1 MNLTAEQK
9 NALLIV
15 LECLTDFYL
24 ENKDVYLEQAL
35 EILRKNHLYEL
46 ANNLKVSVSKTK
58 ALIRELVEE

>member
-35 EILRKNHLYEL
+35 EILRKNHLYES